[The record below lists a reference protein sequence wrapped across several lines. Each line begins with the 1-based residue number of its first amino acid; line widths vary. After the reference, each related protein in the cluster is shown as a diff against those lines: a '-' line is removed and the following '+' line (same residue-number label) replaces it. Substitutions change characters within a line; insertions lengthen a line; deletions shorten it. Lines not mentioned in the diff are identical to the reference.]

1 MANKR
6 SPSFPQPWRQ
16 NGSQGSAAFE
26 RQPDS
31 SQTAAAPFSS
41 DAPSAP
47 REGRQRRTTA
57 SGKPADTRKP
67 TDTLRGNQAGK
78 QADRQTGR
86 QVNNQAATRP
96 ATRKP
101 PFPDPVREDAHTQ
114 SQRRASAHG
123 SVWAEAT
130 DAANGPTSGKGAL
143 RQPRFVPMSAEE
155 MRALG
160 WDQLDVLLINGDA
173 YVDHPSFGNVL
184 LARWLI
190 RHGFR
195 TGIVAQP
202 NWETPDD
209 LLVMGR
215 PRLFAG
221 VSAGALDSLLA
232 HYTAFRKKRHDDA
245 YTPGGKAGA
254 RPNRACL
261 VYANLARRAFPGL
274 PVILGGIEASLRRA
288 SHYDFWTDSLRK
300 PILMDAKADLL
311 IWGMGEKAT
320 IECAQRLHRGE
331 DLRGIPGTAWMD
343 KLDASGHPA
352 NLPTA
357 MEGNPW
363 IALPSHAEILE
374 DSYQLLKLTQELERQ
389 VHRLDAWAFEPVG
402 DRAVVL
408 ARPATP
414 LSTEE
419 MDDLYTLPF
428 TRQAHPSYREAIPA
442 AEMMRTSIT
451 SHRGCGG
458 GCSFCSLALHQGRR
472 ISSRSEQSILA
483 EASQLGQQNV
493 ARGKGPVAISDV
505 GGPTA
510 NMWQGHCALDARTA
524 QQDDGSSV
532 RGKSACR
539 RASCCF
545 PSVCKSFITPQ
556 RRHVELLRKIAAL
569 PEVKQARVASGVRAD
584 LALRDADALAAYTGE
599 FTGGQLKVAPEHC
612 APSVLELMRKPS
624 LDVFEVFL
632 DSFVRQSRAA
642 GREQYVVP
650 YLMSGFPGC
659 TDEDMRTLSRWLR
672 QRHWNPQQTQCFIP
686 TPGTIAT
693 AMFYCQ
699 RDETGEPIYVART
712 DAQRM
717 RQHYI
722 LMPST
727 QDDDAPSRPRPRGG
741 AADSRAQDRP
751 RFGGKK
757 PGQDGSGQRDS
768 GQWDSGQRDSRQ
780 RSQGNTDD
788 RPARHGNDRPTERP
802 RNQQRPDRPQNNRG
816 SRPDADDRTPRGR
829 GGQTGQTGR
838 TGGRNDGRRS

>member
-16 NGSQGSAAFE
+16 HDSQGDTAFE

-31 SQTAAAPFSS
+31 SPKAAAPLSAGAS
-41 DAPSAP
+41 ADASRSAA
-47 REGRQRRTTA
+47 RRKTSKNAGSAHGASAADTEKTA
-57 SGKPADTRKP
+57 GKADGKPVAFR
-67 TDTLRGNQAGK
+67 R
-78 QADRQTGR
+78 
-86 QVNNQAATRP
+86 
-96 ATRKP
+96 P
-101 PFPDPVREDAHTQ
+101 PFPDLLRDSAPSQHTLQAKGKTVSSLWADEAAPGDAP
-114 SQRRASAHG
+114 R
-123 SVWAEAT
+123 
-130 DAANGPTSGKGAL
+130 GAL

-202 NWETPDD
+202 GWENTDD
-209 LLVMGR
+209 LLAMGR

-274 PVILGGIEASLRRA
+274 PIVLGGIEASLRRV
-288 SHYDFWTDSLRK
+288 SHYDFWTDALRR

-311 IWGMGEKAT
+311 IWGMGEKAI
-320 IECAQRLHRGE
+320 IECAQRLDRGE
-331 DLRGIPGTAWMD
+331 DIRGISGTAWMD

-352 NLPTA
+352 SLPPA
-357 MEGNPW
+357 LEDEPW
-363 IALPSHAEILE
+363 VALPAHEEILS
-374 DSYQLLKLTQELERQ
+374 DPFQLLKLTQELERQ

-408 ARPATP
+408 ARPAQP

-428 TRQAHPSYREAIPA
+428 TRLAHPRYKEAIPA

-472 ISSRSEQSILA
+472 ISSRSEQSILS
-483 EASQLGQQNV
+483 EARLLGQQNM

-510 NMWQGHCALDARTA
+510 NMWQGHCALDSRHA
-524 QQDDGSSV
+524 QGNASPVKSV
-532 RGKSACR
+532 CR

-556 RRHVELLRKIAAL
+556 HRHVELLRKVAAL

-693 AMFYCQ
+693 AMFYCG
-699 RDETGEPIYVART
+699 RDEMGEPIYVART

-722 LMPST
+722 LMPAAAESESPGRPRAR
-727 QDDDAPSRPRPRGG
+727 QDARAGNNPQERPYPARNGQGRREDTPRRDEANRPPRQHWQARPEAGQPSRGY
-741 AADSRAQDRP
+741 
-751 RFGGKK
+751 
-757 PGQDGSGQRDS
+757 
-768 GQWDSGQRDSRQ
+768 
-780 RSQGNTDD
+780 
-788 RPARHGNDRPTERP
+788 
-802 RNQQRPDRPQNNRG
+802 
-816 SRPDADDRTPRGR
+816 RPDADERGPDRRNNRTAGEDRSRQAERKNGR
-829 GGQTGQTGR
+829 KGV
-838 TGGRNDGRRS
+838 RRD

>member
-6 SPSFPQPWRQ
+6 PAPFPQPWRQ
-16 NGSQGSAAFE
+16 HGDQGCAAPE
-26 RQPDS
+26 RQPERS
-31 SQTAAAPFSS
+31 KAAAVPLSA
-41 DAPSAP
+41 DAPKGAP
-47 REGRQRRTTA
+47 RRQGARA
-57 SGKPADTRKP
+57 SARADNKPAP
-67 TDTLRGNQAGK
+67 
-78 QADRQTGR
+78 
-86 QVNNQAATRP
+86 
-96 ATRKP
+96 TRKP
-101 PFPDPVREDAHTQ
+101 PFPDLLRESAQQRKAVAPDSLWADAPQ
-114 SQRRASAHG
+114 ASAG
-123 SVWAEAT
+123 GT
-130 DAANGPTSGKGAL
+130 QPQGRL

-190 RHGFR
+190 HHGFR

-202 NWETPDD
+202 GWENTDD

-274 PVILGGIEASLRRA
+274 PIILGGIEASLRRV

-311 IWGMGEKAT
+311 IWGMGEKAI
-320 IECAQRLHRGE
+320 IECAQRLDRGE
-331 DLRGIPGTAWMD
+331 DIRGIPGTAWMN

-352 NLPTA
+352 NLPPA
-357 MEGNPW
+357 LEGEPW
-363 IALPSHAEILE
+363 VALPSHDEILA
-374 DSYQLLKLTQELERQ
+374 DSFQLLKLTQELERQ

-408 ARPATP
+408 ARPAQP
-414 LSTEE
+414 LTTEE

-428 TRQAHPSYREAIPA
+428 TRLAHPRYREAIPS

-483 EASQLGQQNV
+483 EARLLGQQNV

-510 NMWQGHCALDARTA
+510 NMWQGHCALDSRTA
-524 QQDDGSSV
+524 QNDESAKPRV
-532 RGKSACR
+532 KSACR
-539 RASCCF
+539 RTSCCF

-556 RRHVELLRKIAAL
+556 RKHVELLRKVAAL

-584 LALRDADALAAYTGE
+584 LALRDAEALAAYTGE

-624 LDVFEVFL
+624 LDVFEAFL
-632 DSFVRQSRAA
+632 ESFVRQSRAA

-659 TDEDMRTLSRWLR
+659 TDEDMRTLSHWLR

-693 AMFYCQ
+693 AMFYCG
-699 RDETGEPIYVART
+699 RDELGEQIYVART

-722 LMPST
+722 LMPAME
-727 QDDDAPSRPRPRGG
+727 DGDAPRRPGVRPSTRPGTHG
-741 AADSRAQDRP
+741 DARKPDGTRPDKTGKPQDRP
-751 RFGGKK
+751 RPSRG
-757 PGQDGSGQRDS
+757 PQAQR
-768 GQWDSGQRDSRQ
+768 
-780 RSQGNTDD
+780 DD
-788 RPARHGNDRPTERP
+788 RPARREDNDRGAAHGRSGRGESP
-802 RNQQRPDRPQNNRG
+802 QRDKDSRSG
-816 SRPDADDRTPRGR
+816 SDDRSSDSNGKRG
-829 GGQTGQTGR
+829 
-838 TGGRNDGRRS
+838 DGRRGGRRA

>member
-16 NGSQGSAAFE
+16 HGSQGGSSFE

-41 DAPSAP
+41 DAPASSPKNTP
-47 REGRQRRTTA
+47 RRKPGSGKATGNQPDRPA
-57 SGKPADTRKP
+57 DGKPA
-67 TDTLRGNQAGK
+67 A
-78 QADRQTGR
+78 
-86 QVNNQAATRP
+86 
-96 ATRKP
+96 RKP
-101 PFPDPVREDAHTQ
+101 PFPDLLREGARLQPPRKT
-114 SQRRASAHG
+114 SAHD
-123 SVWAEAT
+123 SVWADPAET
-130 DAANGPTSGKGAL
+130 SSDAPHGAL

-155 MRALG
+155 MHALG
-160 WDQLDVLLINGDA
+160 WNELDVLLINGDA

-232 HYTAFRKKRHDDA
+232 HYTAFRKKRHDDS

-311 IWGMGEKAT
+311 IWGMGEKAI
-320 IECAQRLHRGE
+320 IECAQRLQRGD

-343 KLDASGHPA
+343 KLDDAGHPA
-352 NLPTA
+352 NLPA
-357 MEGNPW
+357 SLEGEPW
-363 IALPSHAEILE
+363 ITLPSHDEILA
-374 DSYQLLKLTQELERQ
+374 DPFQLLKLTQELERQ

-408 ARPATP
+408 ARPAKP

-428 TRQAHPSYREAIPA
+428 TRQAHPRYREAIPA

-483 EASQLGQQNV
+483 EARMLGQQNV

-524 QQDDGSSV
+524 QQDNGDSV

-556 RRHVELLRKIAAL
+556 RRHVELLRKVAAL

-632 DSFVRQSRAA
+632 ESFVRQSRAA

-650 YLMSGFPGC
+650 YLMSAFPGC

-693 AMFYCQ
+693 AMFYCG
-699 RDETGEPIYVART
+699 RDEAGEPIYVART

-727 QDDDAPSRPRPRGG
+727 QDGEAPSRPRPRGG
-741 AADSRAQDRP
+741 AADGRGQGSTRP
-751 RFGGKK
+751 VNSK
-757 PGQDGSGQRDS
+757 PGQREPGAHDSVQKESGLRKPGPRSSYGRDENPV
-768 GQWDSGQRDSRQ
+768 R
-780 RSQGNTDD
+780 RSDD
-788 RPARHGNDRPTERP
+788 RPADGPRRQERP
-802 RNQQRPDRPQNNRG
+802 ARPQSNRG
-816 SRPDADDRTPRGR
+816 TRPGTDDRAPRDR
-829 GGQTGQTGR
+829 GGQTGR
-838 TGGRNDGRRS
+838 TGGRNGGRRA

>member
-6 SPSFPQPWRQ
+6 PAPFPQPWRQ
-16 NGSQGSAAFE
+16 HGDQGCAAPE
-26 RQPDS
+26 RQPERS
-31 SQTAAAPFSS
+31 KTAAVPLSA
-41 DAPSAP
+41 DAPKGAP
-47 REGRQRRTTA
+47 RRQGARA
-57 SGKPADTRKP
+57 SAHADNK
-67 TDTLRGNQAGK
+67 
-78 QADRQTGR
+78 
-86 QVNNQAATRP
+86 AAP
-96 ATRKP
+96 TRKP
-101 PFPDPVREDAHTQ
+101 PFPDLLRENAQQRKAVAPESLWADAPQ
-114 SQRRASAHG
+114 ASAG
-123 SVWAEAT
+123 
-130 DAANGPTSGKGAL
+130 GAQPQGRL

-155 MRALG
+155 MHALG

-190 RHGFR
+190 HHGFR

-202 NWETPDD
+202 GWENTDD

-274 PVILGGIEASLRRA
+274 PIILGGIEASLRRV

-311 IWGMGEKAT
+311 IWGMGEKAI
-320 IECAQRLHRGE
+320 IECAQRLDKGE
-331 DLRGIPGTAWMD
+331 DIRGIPGTAWMN

-352 NLPTA
+352 NLPPA
-357 MEGNPW
+357 LEGEPW
-363 IALPSHAEILE
+363 VALPSHDEILA
-374 DSYQLLKLTQELERQ
+374 DSFQLLKLTQELERQ

-408 ARPATP
+408 ARPAQP
-414 LSTEE
+414 LTTEE

-428 TRQAHPSYREAIPA
+428 TRLAHPRYREAIPS

-483 EASQLGQQNV
+483 EARLLGQQNV

-510 NMWQGHCALDARTA
+510 NMWQGHCALDSRTA
-524 QQDDGSSV
+524 QNDESAKPRV
-532 RGKSACR
+532 KSACR
-539 RASCCF
+539 RTSCCF

-556 RRHVELLRKIAAL
+556 RKHVELLRKVAAL

-584 LALRDADALAAYTGE
+584 LALRDAEALAAYTGE

-624 LDVFEVFL
+624 LDVFEAFL
-632 DSFVRQSRAA
+632 ESFVRQSRAA

-659 TDEDMRTLSRWLR
+659 TDEDMRTLSHWLR

-693 AMFYCQ
+693 AMFYCG
-699 RDETGEPIYVART
+699 RDELGEQIYVART

-722 LMPST
+722 LMPAME
-727 QDDDAPSRPRPRGG
+727 DGDAPRRPGVRPSTRPGTHG
-741 AADSRAQDRP
+741 DARKPDGTRPDKTGKPQDRP
-751 RFGGKK
+751 RPSRG
-757 PGQDGSGQRDS
+757 PQAQR
-768 GQWDSGQRDSRQ
+768 
-780 RSQGNTDD
+780 DD
-788 RPARHGNDRPTERP
+788 RPARREDNDRGAAHGRSGRGESP
-802 RNQQRPDRPQNNRG
+802 QRDKDSRSG
-816 SRPDADDRTPRGR
+816 SDDRSSDSNGKRG
-829 GGQTGQTGR
+829 
-838 TGGRNDGRRS
+838 DGRRGGRRA